1 MTALEFRADGHCQ
14 LNNRPQKL
22 YCRKQKWK
30 VNKHH
35 AKEKIDLVGSEPTA
49 SHIAYMLNVSPAVKH
64 FKKACERIIY
74 L

>member
-1 MTALEFRADGHCQ
+1 MTALEFRPEGHCQ

-30 VNKHH
+30 VNKHY
-35 AKEKIDLVGSEPTA
+35 AKKKIDLVGEEPIA
-49 SHIAYMLNVSPAVKH
+49 SHIAYMINVSSAVK
-64 FKKACERIIY
+64 A